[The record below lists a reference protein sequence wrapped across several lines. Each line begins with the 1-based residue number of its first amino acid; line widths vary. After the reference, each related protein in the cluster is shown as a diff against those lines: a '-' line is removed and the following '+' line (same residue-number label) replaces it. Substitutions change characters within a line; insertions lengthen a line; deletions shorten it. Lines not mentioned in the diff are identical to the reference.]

1 MVCGMAKALDAN
13 LLVTIVT
20 CLAFE
25 AEGSEDANDMCELL
39 PVEPLPTT

>member
-1 MVCGMAKALDAN
+1 MVCGMAKALDTN

-25 AEGSEDANDMCELL
+25 PEGSEDSNDVCELL
-39 PVEPLPTT
+39 PVEPLPST